1 MSGVGPNRPGCG
13 YMYLLKALLISPHC
27 LEKNTSVR
35 YHKNS
40 TLLANEAYLSDWEM
54 GGDRIM
60 ALDLVGWNMVLDS
73 DRADELSAFYEKLLG
88 WTRFKGEEYT
98 VLVNL
103 EQTGTPTWLT
113 IQQVDDYVPPV
124 WPATLDKQQQMA
136 HLDFHVQDVEE
147 GVKYALSC
155 GASISEHQYDDRW
168 RVMIDP
174 AGHPFCIL
182 PPIMPWM

>member
-1 MSGVGPNRPGCG
+1 
-13 YMYLLKALLISPHC
+13 
-27 LEKNTSVR
+27 
-35 YHKNS
+35 
-40 TLLANEAYLSDWEM
+40 
-54 GGDRIM
+54 M
-60 ALDLVGWNMVLDS
+60 ALDLVGWNVVLDS

-136 HLDFHVQDVEE
+136 HLDFSRS
-147 GVKYALSC
+147 GC
-155 GASISEHQYDDRW
+155 GRRGEICLVVRRKHIGA
-168 RVMIDP
+168 
-174 AGHPFCIL
+174 
-182 PPIMPWM
+182 PI